1 MKIALNGSCRHVNT
15 TVNIAR
21 LLRRISAATA
31 GSELLVHSHLYE
43 GMTPQLRTLL
53 PADLRV
59 VGADDDFT
67 ADAAISLGGDGS
79 FLRTAQWVGARA
91 IPILGINTGHLGYLA
106 DLTVEEALS
115 IRVADFKVERR
126 SVLQIDIAGRPSLY
140 ALNEAAILK
149 TDTASMISADASIDG
164 SPLTTYRADGL
175 IISTPTGSTG
185 YNLSVGGPIVE
196 PTAPVIIVAPVA
208 PHSLTVRPLVISDR
222 SHLRV
227 VTTGRAES
235 YLLSVDGRSLTL
247 PSGSAVEISR
257 APFEISVVQRINHHF
272 ASTLRSKLLW
282 GEHSV
287 K

>member
-1 MKIALNGSCRHVNT
+1 MKIALNGSSRHVNT
-15 TVNIAR
+15 TANIAR

-31 GSELLVHSHLYE
+31 GSELLIHHHLYD

-53 PADLRV
+53 PRDLRV
-59 VGADDDFT
+59 IGPDDDFT
-67 ADAAISLGGDGS
+67 ADAAVSLGGDGS
-79 FLRTAQWVGARA
+79 FLRTAQWVGARR
-91 IPILGINTGHLGYLA
+91 IPILGINTGHLGYMA

-115 IRVADFKVERR
+115 AKMADFKVEPR
-126 SVLQIDIAGRPSLY
+126 SVLQIDVAGREPLY

-149 TDTASMISADASIDG
+149 TDTASMITAEASIDG
-164 SPLTTYRADGL
+164 SPLTIYRADGL

-196 PTAPVIIVAPVA
+196 PTAPVIVISPVA
-208 PHSLTVRPLVISDR
+208 PHSLTLRPLIVANT
-222 SHLRV
+222 SHLHV

-235 YLLSVDGRSLTL
+235 YLLSVDGRSVML
-247 PSGSAVEISR
+247 PSGTAVELHR
-257 APFEISVVQRINHHF
+257 APFDILVVQRLGHHF
-272 ASTLRSKLLW
+272 ASTLRTKLLW